1 MADGTQEGRCGS
13 KHRKQRTVTEK
24 LDVLLVLLD
33 VLADDSILKKVEG
46 FENHPKAKG
55 TSYTT
60 CTAIKWAKPEEAR
73 PRRIRKAAAKEHAW
87 SRARCCASTKRT
99 TTQGRQVSS
108 HGEGAVRTIQAA
120 AGEGAQGV
128 RPLADC
134 YGPAAAAGHVPGPG
148 FRWWQDSMRSAV
160 S

>member
-60 CTAIKWAKPEEAR
+60 AIKWAKPEEA
-73 PRRIRKAAAKEHAW
+73 RRIRKAAAKEHACTLLRIDKEETTRRVGKFFLSW
-87 SRARCCASTKRT
+87 RRSCSHDSGCGGRRGARCPP
-99 TTQGRQVSS
+99 
-108 HGEGAVRTIQAA
+108 
-120 AGEGAQGV
+120 AG
-128 RPLADC
+128 
-134 YGPAAAAGHVPGPG
+134 
-148 FRWWQDSMRSAV
+148 
-160 S
+160 